1 MTRSLTLLRAAV
13 LLCVFAFVAACSN
26 AGASTAPT
34 TGPATAGPVA
44 TAAPATAAPASE
56 TPPDQVTGAL
66 TVLEWPGY
74 EVTDF
79 YPDFAAKYKNVT
91 VSFEFGATDAE
102 QYSHMKAGSQADIFH
117 PYTGWLQFYVDEGLA
132 AEIDTTKLK
141 NWDKVP
147 DSFKAIGQIDG
158 KQYYVPWDWG
168 FSSILYNTE
177 KIPSVDSWAVLL
189 DPAYDDHISM
199 WDDGP
204 AAVTVSS
211 YIHGYD
217 EKAITAEQLEAIK
230 AEWTAQAPLNK
241 TYWLAPT
248 DLEALVNSGE
258 VWAGYSWQGSFAVT
272 KGAGTPVA
280 YANPK
285 EGRNS
290 WVGVYGIRKDS
301 PNMDLALRFLD
312 EKLGT
317 LTGQNLVNL
326 YYYGTTNGDVMA
338 GLADPAQAET
348 YGGAETQA
356 LLRDTFSIDDPAVLQ
371 STNFTPNLTAEQRD
385 AWTAM
390 WTEVK
395 ASQ

>member
-1 MTRSLTLLRAAV
+1 MHPRRSLTPLHLLAILGVVA
-13 LLCVFAFVAACSN
+13 LVAACGPGANTLPS
-26 AGASTAPT
+26 AGPTTAATTAVTPTEAPT
-34 TGPATAGPVA
+34 EV
-44 TAAPATAAPASE
+44 
-56 TPPDQVTGAL
+56 PPDQVSGSL

-74 EVTDF
+74 ET
-79 YPDFAAKYKNVT
+79 PDFWADFGNTYKNVN
-91 VSFEFGATDAE
+91 VSWEFGATDAE
-102 QYSHMKAGSQADIFH
+102 QYGHMKAGSQADIFH

-147 DSFKAIGQIDG
+147 EAFKAIGQING

-168 FSSILYNTE
+168 FTSILYRTD
-177 KIPSVDSWAVLL
+177 KIENVDSWAVLL
-189 DPAYDDHISM
+189 DPQYKGHLSM

-204 AAVTVSS
+204 GAVTVSS

-217 EKAITAEQLEAIK
+217 ETAITAEQLEAIK
-230 AEWTAQAPLNK
+230 AEWTAQAKLNK
-241 TYWLAPT
+241 TYWVAPS

-258 VWAGYSWQGSFAVT
+258 VWAGYSWQGSFAIT

-290 WVGVYGIRKDS
+290 WVGVYGIRKDT

-312 EKLGT
+312 AKLGL

-326 YYYGTTNGDVMA
+326 YYYGSTNQDVMS
-338 GLADPAQAET
+338 GLSDPAQADA

-356 LLRDTFSIDDPAVLQ
+356 LLKDTFSIDDPAILEH
-371 STNFTPNLTAEQRD
+371 TNFTPNLTADQRD